1 MKPIRLLLCAA
12 AIAAAGCATPTLV
25 PAPGA
30 NSLAPH
36 AATAETGGVR
46 LVARAEAWASEPQRL
61 PAHVTPMLVTVIND
75 SERAIRVAYEGF
87 ALVGP
92 DGRRYRAFEPARME
106 GVLTEMV
113 GYVPEPGP
121 YFAPSPAY
129 FPGSVFWPH
138 PAYWYNPG
146 PALRYV
152 RVPTVD
158 MLRQALP
165 EGLVEPGGQVSG
177 FVYFERVRPEDDARY
192 ELRADFPAAAGES
205 TVRIDIPFTFS

>member
-1 MKPIRLLLCAA
+1 M
-12 AIAAAGCATPTLV
+12 

-30 NSLAPH
+30 DRLAPH

-46 LVARAEAWASEPQRL
+46 VVARAEAWASDPQRL
-61 PAHVTPMLVTVIND
+61 PEHVTPMLVTVIND

-87 ALVGP
+87 ALIGP
-92 DGRRYRAFEPARME
+92 EGRHYRALAPARME

-113 GYVPEPGP
+113 GSLADTGP
-121 YFAPSPAY
+121 YFAPY
-129 FPGSVFWPH
+129 FPGSVFRPR
-138 PAYWYNPG
+138 PAYWYTPG

-165 EGLVEPGGQVSG
+165 EGMVEPGGQVSG
-177 FVYFERVRPEDDARY
+177 FVYFERIAPQEGERF
-192 ELRADFPAAAGES
+192 ELRADFQAPGAGRL
-205 TVRIDIPFTFS
+205 TRIDIPFTFG

>member
-1 MKPIRLLLCAA
+1 MAAIRVLLFAA
-12 AIAAAGCATPTLV
+12 AITAAGCTAPALV

-30 NSLAPH
+30 NRLSEH

-46 LVARAEAWASEPQRL
+46 LVARAEAWSDEPQRL
-61 PAHVTPMLVTVIND
+61 PEHLTPLLVTVIND

-87 ALVGP
+87 VLVGP
-92 DGRRYRAFEPARME
+92 DGRRYGALAPARME

-113 GYVPEPGP
+113 GYLPDTVPHFGAP
-121 YFAPSPAY
+121 Y
-129 FPGSVFWPH
+129 WPQ

-146 PALRYV
+146 PTLRYV

-165 EGLVEPGGQVSG
+165 EGVLEPGGEVSG
-177 FVYFERVRPEDDARY
+177 FVYFERIAAGEDERF
-192 ELRADFPAAAGES
+192 ELRADFPALGAERV
-205 TVRIDIPFTFS
+205 TRVDIPFTLG